1 MSASRAVVMTE
12 AVRATPPLE
21 PQRAATA
28 AEMSDYYS

>member
-21 PQRAATA
+21 PQRATA
-28 AEMSDYYS
+28 AEMADYYS